1 MPTSFEVSHRWPF
14 SLAIPLSL
22 SSLEADLVKLRAMLR
37 LNGQDSAADREGY
50 VVNRKSLNAWR
61 RETATKLNA
70 DRSLQNGFPLA
81 RRSSRQLNEE
91 GVLLNDEV
99 HASQRTTFALQKRTA
114 RSKTTYAS
122 PRFSSAR
129 SHRLIVEQQAQV
141 RLMKDMPSIL
151 SGRRFQSGPTRRKG
165 TSYAGSSRMTSYTNS
180 SQGTPTQQQQ
190 QMQACSNVT
199 FHSGVKPSKVHQR
212 ASSTRGSAAF
222 EACSPPSYLRSKER
236 KVDQQVSAAGKSI
249 LRLPSARTMSAGP
262 TLSMSALDRAKL
274 DGESFNKAEA
284 ALQAVDAQRHR
295 EDLEASLQVRP
306 IEDWR
311 LEKRAR
317 EAIVLHSH
325 DLSTYMKW
333 DQRSSSWC
341 NLAGTPLLAE
351 ATVPISLW

>member
-1 MPTSFEVSHRWPF
+1 
-14 SLAIPLSL
+14 
-22 SSLEADLVKLRAMLR
+22 MLGR
-37 LNGQDSAADREGY
+37 NGQDSAADREGY
-50 VVNRKSLNAWR
+50 VVNGKSLNAWR
-61 RETATKLNA
+61 RKTATELNA
-70 DRSLQNGFPLA
+70 DRSLQHGFPSA
-81 RRSSRQLNEE
+81 QPSSRQLNEE
-91 GVLLNDEV
+91 GVLLNNEV
-99 HASQRTTFALQKRTA
+99 HASQRTRFALQKRTA

-141 RLMKDMPSIL
+141 RLTKDMPSIL

-165 TSYAGSSRMTSYTNS
+165 TLYAGSSRGTSYAGSSRDA
-180 SQGTPTQQQQ
+180 PTQQQQ
-190 QMQACSNVT
+190 VQACSNVT

-212 ASSTRGSAAF
+212 ASSTRGSTAF
-222 EACSPPSYLRSKER
+222 EACSPPTYLRDKET
-236 KVDQQVSAAGKSI
+236 QVSASGERI
-249 LRLPSARTMSAGP
+249 LQLSSARTMSG
-262 TLSMSALDRAKL
+262 SMSALDRAKL
-274 DGESFNKAEA
+274 DGESLNKAEA
-284 ALQAVDAQRHR
+284 ALQAVDAQLHR

-306 IEDWR
+306 IEEDWR